1 MFDGLAIV
9 TYTIS
14 SILFIFSLASLSQK
28 ETSQKGIFFAISG
41 MTIAIIVTIL
51 QSQFNNIGYILIA
64 IILGGIIG
72 INISKK
78 IDMTKMP
85 QLIAILHSFVG
96 LTAVIVGLNSYL
108 SIYYNINKTH
118 DIIKLIEIFISIFIG
133 SITFIGSVIAFSKL
147 SGIITTKAYNFKFKK
162 LINFITL
169 IISIILML
177 IFIHTQY
184 IIVQILSL
192 IFMIHISLI
201 FGLYLIV
208 SIGGA
213 DMPVVISMLNS
224 YSGWAAAA
232 SGFMLNNDLLII
244 TGALVGSSGA
254 ILSYLMCKSMNR
266 SFINVIFGGLQNQ
279 KSDNIIENDIEQQYK
294 KISIIETVEIL
305 KESNNIIIIPGYGM
319 AVAQAQHAIS
329 EVVKKLNF
337 YNIKV
342 RFAIHPVAGRLPGHM
357 NVLLAEA
364 NIPYE
369 IILEMDEIN
378 KDFSNTDTV
387 LIIGANDTVNPS
399 AQEDKNS
406 PISGMPVLEAW
417 KAKNIIIFKRSMN
430 YGYSGITN
438 PLFYKDNSYML
449 FGDAKE
455 TVNKILKIL

>member
-28 ETSQKGIFFAISG
+28 ETSKKGNLFAIIG
-41 MTIAIIVTIL
+41 MIIAITAAIL
-51 QSQFNNIGYILIA
+51 NSQFNNIGYILIA

-96 LTAVIVGLNSYL
+96 LTAIFVGINSYL
-108 SIYYNINKTH
+108 LIYYDINQIH
-118 DIIKLIEIFISIFIG
+118 DSIKLIEIFISIFIG
-133 SITFIGSVIAFSKL
+133 SITFIGSIIAFSKL
-147 SGIITTKAYNFKFKK
+147 SGIITSKAYNFKFKK
-162 LINFITL
+162 LINISTF
-169 IISIILML
+169 IISIILMI
-177 IFIHTQY
+177 IFLKTKY
-184 IIVQILSL
+184 IILQILSL
-192 IFMIHISLI
+192 VFMIHISLI
-201 FGLYLIV
+201 FGLYLII

-254 ILSYLMCKSMNR
+254 ILSYLMCKGMNR
-266 SFINVIFGGLQNQ
+266 SFINVIFGGSQNK
-279 KSDNIIENDIEQQYK
+279 KSTNIIENDIEQQYR
-294 KISIIETVEIL
+294 KISINDTVELL
-305 KESNNIIIIPGYGM
+305 KDSSNIIIIPGYGM
-319 AVAQAQHAIS
+319 AVAQAQYPIS
-329 EVVKKLNF
+329 EIVKKLIS

-364 NIPYE
+364 NIPYD

-399 AQEDKNS
+399 AQDDKNS

-438 PLFYKDNSYML
+438 PLFYKENSYML

-455 TVNKILKIL
+455 TINKILKIL

>member
-28 ETSQKGIFFAISG
+28 ETSKRGNLFAIIG
-41 MTIAIIVTIL
+41 MIIAIIAAIL
-51 QSQFNNIGYILIA
+51 QSKFYNIGYILIA

-72 INISKK
+72 TNISKK

-96 LTAVIVGLNSYL
+96 LTAIFVGINSYL
-108 SIYYNINKTH
+108 SIYYNVNKIH
-118 DIIKLIEIFISIFIG
+118 DSIRLIEIFISIFIG
-133 SITFIGSVIAFSKL
+133 SITFIGSIIAFGKL
-147 SGIITTKAYNFKFKK
+147 SGIITSKAYNFKFKK
-162 LINFITL
+162 LINILTF
-169 IISIILML
+169 IISAFLMIIFLKTKYIIL
-177 IFIHTQY
+177 
-184 IIVQILSL
+184 QILSL

-201 FGLYLIV
+201 FGLYLII

-213 DMPVVISMLNS
+213 DMPIVISMLNS
-224 YSGWAAAA
+224 YSGWAASA

-254 ILSYLMCKSMNR
+254 ILSYLMCKGMNR
-266 SFINVIFGGLQNQ
+266 SFINVIFGGLQNK
-279 KSDNIIENDIEQQYK
+279 KSNNIIENDIEQQYR
-294 KISIIETVEIL
+294 KISINDTVELL
-305 KESNNIIIIPGYGM
+305 KDSSSIIIIPGYGM
-319 AVAQAQHAIS
+319 AVAQAQYPIS
-329 EVVKKLNF
+329 EIVKKLTL

-399 AQEDKNS
+399 AQDDKNS

-455 TVNKILKIL
+455 TINKILKIL